1 MAEERGFVFHG
12 PDGQVELSIEEVR
25 DLAKRDDPDGLYALA
40 MAYLFGWDV
49 EQNEDVGYD
58 LLEKSVAAGQTD
70 YEVLV
75 DGVPD
80 LQADDGSVWKAEAI
94 WDLTAEGVPAIE
106 EEYLGEQPAS
116 SGAGMP

>member
-1 MAEERGFVFHG
+1 MNQTYDIMENREES
-12 PDGQVELSIEEVR
+12 GQRLRFRKKYEAPFCE
-25 DLAKRDDPDGLYALA
+25 
-40 MAYLFGWDV
+40 
-49 EQNEDVGYD
+49 
-58 LLEKSVAAGQTD
+58 AGQTD

-80 LQADDGSVWKAEAI
+80 LKADDGSVWKAKAI

-106 EEYLGEQPAS
+106 EEYLGENPAS

>member
-1 MAEERGFVFHG
+1 MTVLVM
-12 PDGQVELSIEEVR
+12 P
-25 DLAKRDDPDGLYALA
+25 KRDASSSFRMIRLVGRGSEPDHC
-40 MAYLFGWDV
+40 
-49 EQNEDVGYD
+49 
-58 LLEKSVAAGQTD
+58 VAAGQKD

-80 LQADDGSVWKAEAI
+80 LQADDGSVWKAKAI

>member
-1 MAEERGFVFHG
+1 MSGDESGKGCIAGYTNGNVT
-12 PDGQVELSIEEVR
+12 SC
-25 DLAKRDDPDGLYALA
+25 YA
-40 MAYLFGWDV
+40 
-49 EQNEDVGYD
+49 
-58 LLEKSVAAGQTD
+58 
-70 YEVLV
+70 VLPEGV
-75 DGVPD
+75 DGIGLVGRYSGPAPDHCVAPGHKDYDILVTGVSD